1 MNKIKGTI
9 EKVAYIKEAKNV
21 LLLIGTEKGQFRA
34 QIPLQDF
41 LQTFNASV
49 GNRNDDEIKKEI
61 DKLLE
66 ICEYRKKYIYR
77 GKEVECIS
85 DPNINNG
92 ENTLNFS

>member
-1 MNKIKGTI
+1 MNKIKGVI
-9 EKVAYIKEAKNV
+9 EKIAYIEDAKNI

-34 QIPLQDF
+34 QISLQDF
-41 LQTFNASV
+41 LQAFNATL
-49 GNRNDDEIKKEI
+49 GNRNDEDIKREI

-85 DPNINNG
+85 DPSG
-92 ENTLNFS
+92 EDNFKFM